1 MTLIAAILFAIMQ
14 GATELFPVSS
24 LGHAVI
30 VPRLLHWSVNQ
41 HAPSF
46 LPFVVMLHVGTAT
59 ALLLYFWRDWWAMAL
74 AVLHRGEPR
83 EIAPQ
88 RRLLINLVLATLPAV
103 VIGFA
108 LKKPI
113 QHLFAAPMIAA
124 GFLILNAL
132 LLLGGDRLR
141 RRASAKPVESLTSID
156 SLIIG
161 LFQCLAFLPGLSRSG
176 AAMVGGLARGVDH
189 GGAARF
195 AFLMATPV
203 IAGATVIEVPKL
215 LHHHLLGGGI
225 LGLAI
230 IAAVVAGVVAY
241 LSTAFLMRYFRDHDR
256 WSLGPFAAYCAGM
269 GVLSLV
275 LLSAG
280 I

>member
-256 WSLGPFAAYCAGM
+256 WSLGPFAVYCAGM
-269 GVLSLV
+269 GLLSLV
-275 LLSAG
+275 LLSVG
-280 I
+280 V

>member
-1 MTLIAAILFAIMQ
+1 
-14 GATELFPVSS
+14 
-24 LGHAVI
+24 
-30 VPRLLHWSVNQ
+30 
-41 HAPSF
+41 
-46 LPFVVMLHVGTAT
+46 
-59 ALLLYFWRDWWAMAL
+59 MAL

-256 WSLGPFAAYCAGM
+256 WSLGPFAVYCAGM
-269 GVLSLV
+269 GLLSLV

-280 I
+280 V